1 MGPLDDL
8 KFRLVRAAG
17 RVLRPLIKVVDPRRT
32 PLPGQVELR
41 PARTVRWDKSKLTYV
56 GPKPF
61 WWDRDE
67 FVLEASWRAE
77 IANAEVIGKG
87 VVITH
92 EGAVVLE
99 STLFQRSYFRR
110 SHVEH
115 QIVGRR
121 FLPTE
126 EFEYTIPLANYLD
139 ISYFHW
145 TLESM
150 GRLALVEEE
159 LKDPSLQVLIGD
171 RPSRYTRDTIAL
183 LFDIERDRI
192 VHGAAKRK
200 LISRCLMVSNPH
212 SRDEGPGRVEVY
224 PPEHIQ
230 WLNRTGQVRI
240 GGLRN
245 ERKNIIISRRLQR
258 GRRITNEE
266 VIMQRFP
273 RLNFELVAL
282 EELSVRDQVDLFA
295 HAGVIIGVHG
305 AGFTN
310 LVYAQDAAVIELYPT
325 QLQEKNT
332 AYFVQIA
339 ACLGLPHLVLHFE
352 GVGPAPHWDLTL
364 NDELLDHMEKFL
376 RAHGRLG

>member
-1 MGPLDDL
+1 MGLLNDL

-17 RVLRPLIKVVDPRRT
+17 RLLRPLIKVIDPRRT

-41 PARTVRWDKSKLTYV
+41 PARTVRWDRSKLTYI

-67 FVLEASWRAE
+67 FKLEASWRAE
-77 IANAEVIGKG
+77 ITNAEVIGKG
-87 VVITH
+87 VVITSD
-92 EGAVVLE
+92 GAVILE

-115 QIVGRR
+115 LIVGRR
-121 FLPTE
+121 FVSTE
-126 EFEYTIPLANYLD
+126 KFDHAVPLTNYLD

-145 TLESM
+145 TLESI
-150 GRLALVEEE
+150 GRLALVENE
-159 LKDPSLQVLIGD
+159 LKERSLHVLIGD
-171 RPSRYTRDTIAL
+171 RPSRYMRDTITFLLAL
-183 LFDIERDRI
+183 ERDRI

-212 SRDEGPGRVEVY
+212 SRDEEHGRVEVY

-230 WLNRTGQVRI
+230 WLNARGHERI
-240 GGLRN
+240 GGLRG
-245 ERKNIIISRRLQR
+245 ERRNFIISRRLQR
-258 GRRITNEE
+258 GRRIMNEALLL
-266 VIMQRFP
+266 QRFP
-273 RLNFELVAL
+273 QLNFELVAL

-305 AGFTN
+305 AGLTN
-310 LVYAQDAAVIELYPT
+310 LVYAKDAAVIELYPT

-339 ACLGLPHLVLHFE
+339 SCLGLPHLMLHFE

-364 NDELLDHMEKFL
+364 NEEQLGHMEKFL
-376 RAHGRLG
+376 RAHGRLA